1 MSVWQTDGEWQAPPR
16 DVVAAS
22 VAYKI
27 TLLVA
32 IVGLIVG
39 LWALTSP
46 TAVQYSDATLGPPL
60 GTNTELGRPGPP

>member
-1 MSVWQTDGEWQAPPR
+1 M
-16 DVVAAS
+16 VAAS

-46 TAVQYSDATLGPPL
+46 TAVQYSDATLGPPM
-60 GTNTELGRPGPP
+60 GTNTELSRPGPP